1 MSITTS
7 YSWHVSQL
15 FTQNTPNNYT
25 VNGMDGYLYGI
36 DSNGMN
42 STVLFSLNFT
52 VPDSYSSGE
61 FTDFDNLTKEQVSS
75 WITSTITEE
84 RQQMLKDKLNK
95 QLLIFYDKNGN
106 VGVGTSADDHGKPC
120 VPWNIT

>member
-25 VNGMDGYLYGI
+25 VNGMEGYLYGI

-42 STVLFSLNFT
+42 LSL
-52 VPDSYSSGE
+52 
-61 FTDFDNLTKEQVSS
+61 
-75 WITSTITEE
+75 IHI
-84 RQQMLKDKLNK
+84 
-95 QLLIFYDKNGN
+95 
-106 VGVGTSADDHGKPC
+106 
-120 VPWNIT
+120 